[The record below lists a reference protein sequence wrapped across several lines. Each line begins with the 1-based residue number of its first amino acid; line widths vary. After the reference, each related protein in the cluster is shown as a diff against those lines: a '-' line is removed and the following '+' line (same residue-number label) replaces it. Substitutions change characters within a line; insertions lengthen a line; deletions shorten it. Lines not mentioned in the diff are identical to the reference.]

1 MSRFLRN
8 AAAAARAVAAVGALA
23 STASAQ
29 SYDRLVVFGDSLSDN
44 GNLYAVTG
52 GTTPLSPPY
61 FQGRFSNGPV
71 FTELLGFNAGLY
83 AQGAPVTGSVNY
95 AFGGARTDNAA
106 LPPGMRNQLLAYTG
120 AGGTFGANDLVSV
133 LGGANNLFQ
142 RLTQFASLPP
152 AQQAVTNPQGYVQPT
167 ALAAAADINFI
178 VNSVAGAGAGTIL
191 VSNLPRLGIT
201 PQFNQGPAAALSPL
215 ADFAG
220 TSFNS
225 ALSAG
230 LFGVAAANPNSN
242 IILMDL
248 YKISDPLAGNP
259 GAFGL
264 TNATDA
270 CFNGVTVCANPDGYL
285 YWDGVHPTAAGHR
298 LIAALAT
305 DYLYYGDLGAQ
316 STVQAETGFRQRED
330 LLDLASE
337 GLSARGA
344 WQPGTRMTFGAL
356 ADSVE
361 TDARG
366 VVAEAEATG
375 WGGRVGL
382 DHVMSD
388 SMRFGLAGTF
398 RTADVEAGPMAFD
411 VETYAFDL
419 YAGWRS
425 GGMFVNAT
433 VGGSI
438 DQYDEI
444 TRVTALAPIVHTG
457 ETDGGSLGARLQA
470 GTWFD
475 MGGIALSPRAALN
488 FVSTDVN
495 GYVEQG
501 VAAQYQYEDRTVQ
514 AASGEVSLRAEGGG
528 DGLNFWIEG
537 GYRDSFGDS
546 SDAVRVGIAGNP
558 AQVLERQFDDPFGGS
573 LIASA
578 GLVADAGPGTI
589 SLGYRGRFGDAADS
603 HVGAITFSLPLQ

>member
-8 AAAAARAVAAVGALA
+8 AAAAALAVAAVGAFA
-23 STASAQ
+23 SAASAQ
-29 SYDRLVVFGDSLSDN
+29 TYSRLVVFGDSLSDN
-44 GNLYAVTG
+44 GNLYAISGQPT
-52 GTTPLSPPY
+52 SPPY

-71 FTELLGFNAGLY
+71 FTELLGFSAGRY
-83 AQGAPVTGSVNY
+83 TAGAPVTGSVNY

-120 AGGTFGANDLVSV
+120 GGGTFGANDLVSV

-578 GLVADAGPGTI
+578 GLEADAGPGTI